1 MNNHQP
7 LVVSHRSTTGTLIY
21 QYRDFKEKKKK
32 RNRESKNSNIN
43 KKRLARHK
51 KILPSDS

>member
-32 RNRESKNSNIN
+32 KEIEKVKIVILT
-43 KKRLARHK
+43 KK
-51 KILPSDS
+51 D